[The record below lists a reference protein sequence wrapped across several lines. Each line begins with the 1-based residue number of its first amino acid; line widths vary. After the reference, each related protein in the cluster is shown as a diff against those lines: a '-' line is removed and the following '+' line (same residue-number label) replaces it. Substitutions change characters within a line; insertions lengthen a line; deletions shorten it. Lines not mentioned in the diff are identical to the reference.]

1 MAKATKVSSSGKCS
15 CSQELLNYKH
25 KVDIFLGEIWHAEE
39 SHRDTA
45 DHTLKLIE
53 EFLRDDAEKFEE
65 FLKRE
70 VFYDRDIDEVLADK
84 SRRKSKWE

>member
-1 MAKATKVSSSGKCS
+1 MAKATKDSSSGKCS
-15 CSQELLNYKH
+15 CNQELRLLNYKQ

-53 EFLRDDAEKFEE
+53 EFLYESSWNEISGAKAPKNSGGKSDAITE
-65 FLKRE
+65 
-70 VFYDRDIDEVLADK
+70 
-84 SRRKSKWE
+84 

>member
-1 MAKATKVSSSGKCS
+1 MAKATKDSSSGKCS
-15 CSQELLNYKH
+15 CNQELTLLNYKQ

-53 EFLRDDAEKFEE
+53 EFLIESSWYEIPGAKAPDN
-65 FLKRE
+65 LGGN
-70 VFYDRDIDEVLADK
+70 LHGN
-84 SRRKSKWE
+84 

>member
-1 MAKATKVSSSGKCS
+1 MAKATKDSSSGKCS
-15 CSQELLNYKH
+15 CGQELLNYKH

-53 EFLRDDAEKFEE
+53 EFLIESSWYEIPGAKAPDN
-65 FLKRE
+65 LGG
-70 VFYDRDIDEVLADK
+70 K
-84 SRRKSKWE
+84 SDVITE

>member
-53 EFLRDDAEKFEE
+53 EFLIESSWYEIPGAKAPDN
-65 FLKRE
+65 LGG
-70 VFYDRDIDEVLADK
+70 K
-84 SRRKSKWE
+84 SDVITE

>member
-53 EFLRDDAEKFEE
+53 EFLIESSW
-65 FLKRE
+65 
-70 VFYDRDIDEVLADK
+70 DEIPGAKAPDNLGGK
-84 SRRKSKWE
+84 SDVITE

>member
-53 EFLRDDAEKFEE
+53 EFLIESSW
-65 FLKRE
+65 
-70 VFYDRDIDEVLADK
+70 DEIPGAKAPDNLGGNLDVIT
-84 SRRKSKWE
+84 

>member
-1 MAKATKVSSSGKCS
+1 MAKATKDSSSGKCS

-53 EFLRDDAEKFEE
+53 EFLIESSWYEIPGAKAPDNLGGKLD
-65 FLKRE
+65 
-70 VFYDRDIDEVLADK
+70 VIT
-84 SRRKSKWE
+84 

>member
-53 EFLRDDAEKFEE
+53 EFLIESSWYEIPGAKAPDNLGGKLD
-65 FLKRE
+65 
-70 VFYDRDIDEVLADK
+70 VIT
-84 SRRKSKWE
+84 

>member
-53 EFLRDDAEKFEE
+53 EFLYESSW
-65 FLKRE
+65 
-70 VFYDRDIDEVLADK
+70 DEIPGAKAPDNLGGKLDVIT
-84 SRRKSKWE
+84 

>member
-1 MAKATKVSSSGKCS
+1 M
-15 CSQELLNYKH
+15 
-25 KVDIFLGEIWHAEE
+25 I
-39 SHRDTA
+39 
-45 DHTLKLIE
+45 LKLIE